1 MTLENSTSSGIITFP
16 EKRLS
21 AISEEIEGVIV
32 KITQERTETRT
43 QDIIDAE
50 DTTEPLPESQIK
62 SSPHKREIHN
72 DIEEESSQESPE
84 NCSSFSTFDIGDS
97 RANSVQTSFT
107 SEKIGKTIIGMILV
121 AGIGS
126 FLYLEMN
133 NKENFDDYKKIIFQ
147 GLLSPKVTVYR

>member
-62 SSPHKREIHN
+62 SLPHKREIHN

>member
-50 DTTEPLPESQIK
+50 DVLEDTTEPLPESQIK
-62 SSPHKREIHN
+62 SLRRKREIKDN
-72 DIEEESSQESPE
+72 IEEELFHESLE
-84 NCSSFSTFDIGDS
+84 NSSSFSTFDVGDS
-97 RANSVQTSFT
+97 RDF
-107 SEKIGKTIIGMILV
+107 E
-121 AGIGS
+121 
-126 FLYLEMN
+126 
-133 NKENFDDYKKIIFQ
+133 
-147 GLLSPKVTVYR
+147 